1 MASHLVFTLLA
12 PLGAWGSPTL
22 SSSNAAYKAT
32 DTAPSK
38 SAVVGILGAALGW
51 ERGRLGPLAAGLLLA
66 VRVDHEP
73 VVQPAPDF
81 HTVRKGTRPP
91 DRSPMSRSVRK
102 GARPPGRSPMS
113 RFDELRADLAGGESG
128 GALLSRREIL
138 AEGLW
143 TVVVRLRAD
152 GDAGVDLPGLAAAL
166 RAPVFP
172 LYAGRKAFGLGLPP
186 DPALVEASGPLAALA
201 AYGGVAS
208 RHPALASWLAFREEK
223 RSECRF
229 LSDPDF
235 PGLDGAVARLVE
247 RRDHLVVPEG
257 AVDQGGRRFAVRS
270 EAQGVMPCS

>member
-51 ERGRLGPLAAGLLLA
+51 QRGRLGPLAAGLLLA

-91 DRSPMSRSVRK
+91 DQ
-102 GARPPGRSPMS
+102 SPMS

-143 TVVVRLRAD
+143 TVVVRLRTD
-152 GDAGVDLPGLAAAL
+152 GDVGVDLPELAAAL

-208 RHPALASWLAFREEK
+208 RHPALAPWLDFWRE
-223 RSECRF
+223 RPPLCRF

-235 PGLDGAVARLVE
+235 PGLDGSVARLVE